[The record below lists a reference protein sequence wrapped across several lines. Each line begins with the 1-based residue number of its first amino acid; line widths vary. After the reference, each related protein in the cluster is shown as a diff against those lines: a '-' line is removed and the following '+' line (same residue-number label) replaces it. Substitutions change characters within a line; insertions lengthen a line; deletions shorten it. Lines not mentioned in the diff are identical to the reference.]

1 MSNHSRDEPST
12 APKADQWYDLV
23 LGSSAN
29 DDSSH
34 KFCTLRYE
42 FKPASIDKNRSGT
55 LHKKKDNRVS
65 VEFQNNQP
73 GKPKVTFEGSSEDYK
88 ENDAVLFFDGE
99 KFRLERLHRAVK
111 QLRHLRTPGESAA
124 AAGSQSAVSVE
135 YPRLSPVGRA
145 AKSPH
150 VNRSLPPDMPVEV
163 ERIEIGK
170 PEHSAEPA
178 IHGNASAISPEVDID
193 KNDDEEEHHEIDLV
207 DIFGSFT
214 PENENAADNANT
226 DGGEYVEN
234 LNKQLS
240 ITEEEIADVD
250 DDSGGEGEKGLNAA
264 EALRAQVNA
273 EVQKSQQT
281 SSSSS
286 SSGSS
291 SGSDSDGRSKSV
303 SSGSGQSSSGSSS
316 RSRGSGGSD
325 DEDEV
330 NSV

>member
-12 APKADQWYDLV
+12 APKTDQWYDLV
-23 LGSSAN
+23 LGSSAK

-42 FKPASIDKNRSGT
+42 FKPASIDKKRSGT

-99 KFRLERLHRAVK
+99 KFRLERMHRAVK

-124 AAGSQSAVSVE
+124 ASQPAVSLE
-135 YPRLSPVGRA
+135 HRLSPVGRA
-145 AKSPH
+145 AKSPQ
-150 VNRSLPPDMPVEV
+150 VNRILRPDVSVEV

-170 PEHSAEPA
+170 SESSAEPA
-178 IHGNASAISPEVDID
+178 RNLSAISPPVED
-193 KNDDEEEHHEIDLV
+193 KNDDVDEHHEIDLV
-207 DIFGSFT
+207 EIFGSFT
-214 PENENAADNANT
+214 PENDNAEKENA
-226 DGGEYVEN
+226 DGVEYAEN
-234 LNKQLS
+234 LSKQLS

-264 EALRAQVNA
+264 EALRAQVNR
-273 EVQKSQQT
+273 EEQKVQT

-286 SSGSS
+286 SSDSS
-291 SGSDSDGRSKSV
+291 TGSDSDGRSKSV
-303 SSGSGQSSSGSSS
+303 SSGSGSGGQSSSGSS
-316 RSRGSGGSD
+316 SRGSGGSD

>member
-1 MSNHSRDEPST
+1 M
-12 APKADQWYDLV
+12 
-23 LGSSAN
+23 
-29 DDSSH
+29 
-34 KFCTLRYE
+34 
-42 FKPASIDKNRSGT
+42 
-55 LHKKKDNRVS
+55 KKVI
-65 VEFQNNQP
+65 
-73 GKPKVTFEGSSEDYK
+73 
-88 ENDAVLFFDGE
+88 A
-99 KFRLERLHRAVK
+99 
-111 QLRHLRTPGESAA
+111 
-124 AAGSQSAVSVE
+124 
-135 YPRLSPVGRA
+135 
-145 AKSPH
+145 
-150 VNRSLPPDMPVEV
+150 
-163 ERIEIGK
+163 
-170 PEHSAEPA
+170 AEPA
-178 IHGNASAISPEVDID
+178 IPGNASAISPGIDID
-193 KNDDEEEHHEIDLV
+193 KNDDGEEHHEIDLV
-207 DIFGSFT
+207 EIFGSFT
-214 PENENAADNANT
+214 PENENADNANA

-273 EVQKSQQT
+273 EVQKSQT

-316 RSRGSGGSD
+316 RGSGGSD